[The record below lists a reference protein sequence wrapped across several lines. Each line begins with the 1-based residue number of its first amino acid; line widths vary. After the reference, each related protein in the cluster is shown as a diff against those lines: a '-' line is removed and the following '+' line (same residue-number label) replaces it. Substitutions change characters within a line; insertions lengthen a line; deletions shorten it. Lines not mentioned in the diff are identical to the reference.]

1 MKIKNIIIA
10 FLLCSLLLLSY
21 VLFIYDFLFKEASKP
36 SSKTIVHIAALG
48 NVDESYIQFA
58 KKVIEDFYPEITCA
72 IDKREELTPDILAAS
87 GKRYEAGKIITKFK
101 SEKNILLI
109 TNVDIAHFNRV
120 KNIKEY
126 GIIGYA
132 FRPGKTCVVS
142 TFRIKRNGKVKLM
155 DRFQKVVLHEIGHNL
170 NIPHCEIDKEC
181 LMHAADGTVS
191 QIDRE
196 KVWICGVCRKKI
208 KVLA

>member
-1 MKIKNIIIA
+1 MKKVYVIIA
-10 FLLCSLLLLSY
+10 LLGCLILISTTTPGIKDSLLKN
-21 VLFIYDFLFKEASKP
+21 VSKP
-36 SSKTIVHIAALG
+36 PIKPVLHITALG
-48 NVDESYIQFA
+48 DVDESYILFA
-58 KKVIEDFYPEITCA
+58 KKSIEDFYPEITCV
-72 IDKREELTPDILAAS
+72 IDKREELAPDILAAS
-87 GKRYEAGKIITKFK
+87 GKRYEAGKIITKYK

-109 TNVDIAHFNRV
+109 TSVDIAHFNRV

-155 DRFQKVVLHEIGHNL
+155 DRLQKVVLHEIGHNL
-170 NIPHCEIDKEC
+170 NIPHCENDKEC

-196 KVWICGVCRKKI
+196 RIWICDKCRKKI
-208 KVLA
+208 KALT